1 MKISVF
7 VVVLLMI
14 GVILFVVVEMVK
26 EAEQIYDIEINK
38 TEWEGKYDY
47 AAELNDSF
55 QPIKKSIDSIADEE
69 KGWLEKVGAG
79 FTGIIAAV
87 IFLPSLVGHM
97 GLLGGQLITGLGGS
111 LGIPG
116 YLLLVFI
123 MMIFIWGI
131 FKLLEFLQRWE
142 I

>member
-7 VVVLLMI
+7 VVVLLMV
-14 GVILFVVVEMVK
+14 GVILFVMVQMVK
-26 EAEQIYDIEINK
+26 EAEEIYDIEVNK

-47 AAELNDSF
+47 AADINESM
-55 QPIKKSIDSIADEE
+55 QPIKESIDSISDEE

-87 IFLPSLVGHM
+87 TFLPALIWNTGK
-97 GLLGGQLITGLGGS
+97 LGGELITGLGSS
-111 LGIPG
+111 LGIPS
-116 YLLLVFI
+116 YLILVFI
-123 MMIFIWGI
+123 IMLTVWGI
-131 FKLLEFLQRWE
+131 FKLIAFLQRWE

>member
-7 VVVLLMI
+7 VVVLLMV
-14 GVILFVVVEMVK
+14 GVVLFVMVQMVK
-26 EAEQIYDIEINK
+26 EAEELYDIEINK
-38 TEWEGKYDY
+38 TGWEGKYDF
-47 AAELNDSF
+47 ASDINDSI
-55 QPIKKSIDSIADEE
+55 QPIKESIDDIADEE

-87 IFLPSLVGHM
+87 TFLPTLVWNTGK
-97 GLLGGQLITGLGGS
+97 LGGELITGLGGS

-116 YLLLVFI
+116 YLILVFI
-123 MMIFIWGI
+123 IMLTAWGI
-131 FKLLEFLQRWE
+131 FKLIEFLQRWE